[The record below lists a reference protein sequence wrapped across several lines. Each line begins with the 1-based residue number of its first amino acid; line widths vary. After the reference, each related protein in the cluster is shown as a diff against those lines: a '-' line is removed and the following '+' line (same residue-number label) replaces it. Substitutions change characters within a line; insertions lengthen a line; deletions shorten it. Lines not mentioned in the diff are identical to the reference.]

1 MIEIDQKS
9 LSNTGN
15 PIKDFSAAIE
25 KEGLEVNI
33 GQIYKIG
40 QILFSFYSGKGNLI
54 GLDHYKLQKNIG
66 GKKLY
71 YQTRIQPDLKRVGIG
86 FCEINN

>member
-1 MIEIDQKS
+1 MIEINQKF

-40 QILFSFYSGKGNLI
+40 QILFSFYSWNGNLV
-54 GLDHYKLQKNIG
+54 GLNHYKLQKNIG
-66 GKKLY
+66 GKNLY
-71 YQTRIQPDLKRVGIG
+71 YHTRIQPNLKRIGVG
-86 FCEINN
+86 FCEINI

>member
-1 MIEIDQKS
+1 MIEINQKS

-15 PIKDFSAAIE
+15 PIRDFSAAVE

-40 QILFSFYSGKGNLI
+40 QTLFSFYSGRGNLV
-54 GLDHYKLQKNIG
+54 GLNYYKLQKNIG
-66 GKKLY
+66 GKNLY
-71 YQTRIQPDLKRVGIG
+71 YHTRIQPDLKRVEMG
-86 FCEINN
+86 FCEINT